1 LLLNLNAKLATR
13 VKSSLPCEFD
23 PASGQFTVKDA
34 SARGSLVGR
43 NLFLSD
49 LFRPKRDKMAM
60 AGTAYR
66 VFVYG

>member
-1 LLLNLNAKLATR
+1 
-13 VKSSLPCEFD
+13 VE
-23 PASGQFTVKDA
+23 DA
-34 SARGSLVGR
+34 SSGRSLEGQ
-43 NLFLSD
+43 NFFLYE